1 MSKQTQ
7 KRFNDVEVIKVVPA
21 EVKELKRGPRSNL
34 TLLSMLKSKYD
45 HKREVLFYCDCS
57 QEPTLCKCD
66 NQMITVEFVSDL
78 YLKKKDVI
86 TIVLPI
92 PPPPVYEPAPAPYF
106 PQVVYMPSP
115 PYYCK
120 CYQPSEKCFQQT
132 CTNFEEENQVVY
144 TPSPPYY
151 CKCYQ
156 PSEKCFEQTCTNF

>member
-1 MSKQTQ
+1 MSKQTH

-21 EVKELKRGPRSNL
+21 EVKELKRGPRSNQ
-34 TLLSMLKSKYD
+34 TLVSMLKSKYD
-45 HKREVLFYCDCS
+45 HKREVLFYCECS

-92 PPPPVYEPAPAPYF
+92 PSPPVYEPAPAPYF

-132 CTNFEEENQVVY
+132 CTNF
-144 TPSPPYY
+144 TY

-156 PSEKCFEQTCTNF
+156 PSDKCFRHVRTCRIFPLNKSPL

>member
-1 MSKQTQ
+1 MSKQTH

-21 EVKELKRGPRSNL
+21 EVKELKRGPRSNQ
-34 TLLSMLKSKYD
+34 TLVSMLKSKYD
-45 HKREVLFYCDCS
+45 HKREVLFYCECS
-57 QEPTLCKCD
+57 QEPTLCRCD
-66 NQMITVEFVSDL
+66 NQQITVEFVSDL

-106 PQVVYMPSP
+106 PTQVVYMPSP
-115 PYYCK
+115 TYYCK

-132 CTNFEEENQVVY
+132 CTNF
-144 TPSPPYY
+144 TY

-156 PSEKCFEQTCTNF
+156 PSEKCFQQTCTNF